1 MRLGVMVVKCTGS
14 RRAHV
19 NCLTKANKALHAA
32 KKGRLSELVATTGRR
47 VLRAFASLVAAL
59 KVRQLPSRKGV
70 SLSHLLADA
79 QRIVGGLA
87 SSPLGRLRPRKRPA
101 EGEHTA
107 SASLKPLSS

>member
-32 KKGRLSELVATTGRR
+32 KKGPSWWPQPGAGFR
-47 VLRAFASLVAAL
+47 VPLRAWWPLW

-87 SSPLGRLRPRKRPA
+87 SSALGRLRPRKRPA
-101 EGEHTA
+101 EVEHTA